1 MDISTEEEKNNL
13 VSKIELLLSKYQTV
27 EGFERI
33 STSRFKSELEIFM
46 ESLPKEPAE
55 NCTEAFAKSKMLSNL
70 NLMYRVLLTL
80 PVTSCE
86 AERSFSTFRRL
97 KTYLRSTMTSSR
109 CSNLARMNVHRELVE
124 SIETNEIMKAFKEKK
139 SRRLSFIT
147 GKNYS
152 YSFNLMLIC
161 IFRSSPLL
169 IVAFKDVGPKLE
181 LHVFFL
187 DP

>member
-1 MDISTEEEKNNL
+1 MDET
-13 VSKIELLLSKYQTV
+13 
-27 EGFERI
+27 
-33 STSRFKSELEIFM
+33 
-46 ESLPKEPAE
+46 
-55 NCTEAFAKSKMLSNL
+55 
-70 NLMYRVLLTL
+70 
-80 PVTSCE
+80 
-86 AERSFSTFRRL
+86 
-97 KTYLRSTMTSSR
+97 
-109 CSNLARMNVHRELVE
+109 NLARMNVHRELVE

-181 LHVFFL
+181 LHVFFS
-187 DP
+187 

>member
-1 MDISTEEEKNNL
+1 MRRCPIRFF
-13 VSKIELLLSKYQTV
+13 ELLGAMGRSPAPPNFSAETRINFLSVQ
-27 EGFERI
+27 R
-33 STSRFKSELEIFM
+33 
-46 ESLPKEPAE
+46 
-55 NCTEAFAKSKMLSNL
+55 
-70 NLMYRVLLTL
+70 
-80 PVTSCE
+80 
-86 AERSFSTFRRL
+86 
-97 KTYLRSTMTSSR
+97 
-109 CSNLARMNVHRELVE
+109 
-124 SIETNEIMKAFKEKK
+124 KK

-187 DP
+187 IHNFALFWIQAKQTNFCIFTWSSNTRDVKWIRNPDPLGSVVFLKNKLNRMNYFAEKKIMTFLLLKVE

>member
-1 MDISTEEEKNNL
+1 
-13 VSKIELLLSKYQTV
+13 
-27 EGFERI
+27 
-33 STSRFKSELEIFM
+33 
-46 ESLPKEPAE
+46 
-55 NCTEAFAKSKMLSNL
+55 MLSNL
-70 NLMYRVLLTL
+70 NLLTL

-86 AERSFSTFRRL
+86 AERSFSTFHRL
-97 KTYLRSTMTSSR
+97 KTYLRSTMTLTSSR

>member
-46 ESLPKEPAE
+46 ESLRKEPAE

-86 AERSFSTFRRL
+86 AERSFSTFRRAA
-97 KTYLRSTMTSSR
+97 SR
-109 CSNLARMNVHRELVE
+109 PTLGVQ
-124 SIETNEIMKAFKEKK
+124 
-139 SRRLSFIT
+139 
-147 GKNYS
+147 
-152 YSFNLMLIC
+152 
-161 IFRSSPLL
+161 
-169 IVAFKDVGPKLE
+169 
-181 LHVFFL
+181 
-187 DP
+187 

>member
-1 MDISTEEEKNNL
+1 
-13 VSKIELLLSKYQTV
+13 
-27 EGFERI
+27 
-33 STSRFKSELEIFM
+33 M

-86 AERSFSTFRRL
+86 VERSFSTFRRL